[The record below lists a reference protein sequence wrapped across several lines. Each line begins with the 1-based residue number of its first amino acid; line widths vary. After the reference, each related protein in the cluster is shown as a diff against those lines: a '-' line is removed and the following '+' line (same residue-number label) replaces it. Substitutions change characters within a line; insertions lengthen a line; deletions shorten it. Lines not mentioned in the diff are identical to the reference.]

1 MLTWN
6 AGSLASRDA
15 RFERYLLTFWTDRR
29 RHLLVSRER
38 VDLVISQILRA
49 ACDESFATAAYCAM
63 PDCVHV
69 LIEAQSTAADHK
81 RFINR
86 AKQLS
91 AFQYSRSF
99 HERLWQRHN
108 FARALEPEESTLAAA
123 RHVLE
128 QPVRAG
134 LAPSAAEYV
143 FAGSGLYAVSTILA
157 ADTV

>member
-6 AGSLASRDA
+6 TGPLAPSSA
-15 RFERYLLTFWTDRR
+15 LSERYLLTFWTDRR
-29 RHLLVSRER
+29 RHLLVNHER
-38 VDLVISQILRA
+38 IDLVITQILRA
-49 ACDESFATAAYCAM
+49 ACDEAFATAAYCAM
-63 PDCVHV
+63 PDSVHL
-69 LIEAQSTAADHK
+69 LIEAQSTGADHK

-91 AFQYSRSF
+91 AFQYSRTF

-108 FARALEPEESTLAAA
+108 FARTLGPDECTLVAA

-134 LAPSAAEYV
+134 LASSAGEYA
-143 FAGSGLYAVSTILA
+143 FAGSGLYALSAILGA
-157 ADTV
+157 EGP